1 MSPTRKQK
9 KHNTVDVRDP
19 SQVSMLEETIKKG
32 PITFILIYADWC
44 GYCKKFKQEVWSKLL
59 ALEHIVA
66 NLASIHHDQLEHTS
80 MRGAKFSGYPSV
92 IVVGPDGIPATFDN
106 GQNSM
111 PNINDLVAMKRMVK
125 QPVNET
131 PEYTP
136 AAKTARAKI
145 NREMTAPVIRGDY
158 IGTAAGGGIKSEG
171 SLFKT
176 LFQMSHKK
184 SRNST
189 RKYKK

>member
-9 KHNTVDVRDP
+9 KHNTVDVRES
-19 SQVSMLEETIKKG
+19 SQISMLEETIKKG

-44 GYCKKFKQEVWSKLL
+44 GYCKKFKHEVWSKLL

-111 PNINDLVAMKRMVK
+111 PNINDLDTMKRMVK
-125 QPVNET
+125 QPVNQTPDYT
-131 PEYTP
+131 PE
-136 AAKTARAKI
+136 AKTARAKI
-145 NREMTAPVIRGDY
+145 NREMTAPVIKGDY
-158 IGTAAGGGIKSEG
+158 IGVGGGVRSEG
-171 SLFKT
+171 SLFKA
-176 LFQMSHKK
+176 LLQMSHKK
-184 SRNST
+184 SRGST